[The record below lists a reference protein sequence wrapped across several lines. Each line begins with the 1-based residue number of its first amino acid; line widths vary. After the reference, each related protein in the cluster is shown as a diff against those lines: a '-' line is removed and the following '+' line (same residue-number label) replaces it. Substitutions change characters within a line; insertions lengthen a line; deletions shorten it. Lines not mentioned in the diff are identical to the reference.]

1 MVQQEGYSIEGKL
14 KEEILENPR
23 DAKTKQL

>member
-14 KEEILENPR
+14 KEGILENPR
-23 DAKTKQL
+23 GAKTKQL